1 MGTNPVEHQA
11 DDDPLQESLRKPWP
25 QKEFSAW
32 SSSLLSQ
39 HLQHPFHKEEAATTT
54 MIFLFLVSLS
64 PRSPFSATT
73 TTTTTS
79 VRALIYKLTA
89 QSALWNTPF
98 AALVQISRI
107 TPSLR
112 EEEQISGQHELP
124 AANFGRAR
132 LVVSMPSRTLA
143 AGFPSSHQPWVNL
156 LPKSILDETYMCY
169 IFRQI

>member
-1 MGTNPVEHQA
+1 MGNPVEHQA

-64 PRSPFSATT
+64 PRSPFSAATTTTTTTMTTT

-79 VRALIYKLTA
+79 VRALRYKLTA
-89 QSALWNTPF
+89 QSALWNTP
-98 AALVQISRI
+98 
-107 TPSLR
+107 
-112 EEEQISGQHELP
+112 
-124 AANFGRAR
+124 
-132 LVVSMPSRTLA
+132 
-143 AGFPSSHQPWVNL
+143 
-156 LPKSILDETYMCY
+156 
-169 IFRQI
+169 